1 MDVLKTY
8 LPTLIG
14 IVIVSVLAVIGLMVY
29 RALNKR
35 IRGRRGSRLAISEYH
50 EVDQARRLVLV
61 RRDGVEHLLLIGG
74 GQDIVVESG
83 IGGSRVSTERP
94 SSISMRPA
102 PRPTVFP
109 EERPALRSVPR
120 GEPSFSSPRGYDDP
134 QS

>member
-1 MDVLKTY
+1 MDVLSRY
-8 LPTLIG
+8 LPTVIG
-14 IVIVSVLAVIGLMVY
+14 ILVVTVLAIIGLMVY

-50 EVDQARRLVLV
+50 EVDQTRRLVLV

-83 IGGSRVSTERP
+83 IGGARAPAERP
-94 SSISMRPA
+94 SPIPMRTA

-109 EERPALRSVPR
+109 EERPSLRSVPR
-120 GEPSFSSPRGYDDP
+120 GEPSFTSPRGYDDP
-134 QS
+134 NS